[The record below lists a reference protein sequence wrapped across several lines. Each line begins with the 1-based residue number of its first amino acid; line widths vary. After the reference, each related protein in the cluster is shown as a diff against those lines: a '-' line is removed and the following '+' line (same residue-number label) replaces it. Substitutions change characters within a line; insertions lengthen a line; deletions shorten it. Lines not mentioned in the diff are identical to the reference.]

1 MDQSGIL
8 CDGCS
13 QLTQLL
19 LGEDGRQRLPG
30 MEPLHRPRSDP
41 LLTFQTVNT
50 QEQKGVSHSWL
61 CLLCFEV
68 IAIVKHNCAEG
79 F

>member
-13 QLTQLL
+13 QLTQIL
-19 LGEDGRQRLPG
+19 LGWYGRQRLSG
-30 MEPLHRPRSDP
+30 MERLHRPRSDP

-50 QEQKGVSHSWL
+50 QEQKRVSHSWL